1 MLSAR
6 LPSGATPNPLSQ
18 ALDRL
23 RAGGIPYLDL
33 TESNP
38 TRVGL
43 EYPPD
48 LLEPLADARGLVYR
62 PAPLGLPAAREA
74 VAGEFARRGV
84 AVPPERIALTASSS
98 EAYGLL
104 FKLLCDPGDR
114 VLVPVPSYPL
124 FEYLTRLEGV
134 EADPYPLRH
143 EGGWELDLAGLRAAV
158 TPRSRAVLV
167 VSPNNPTGSILA
179 RRELEGVAAL
189 CAERSLA
196 LIGDEVFADY
206 PLRPRA
212 GGAKSVLEQAET
224 LTFSLGGLSKS
235 VGLPQLKLG
244 WIGVGGPADL
254 VSPAREGLEFLGDSY
269 LSVATPV
276 QLAAPALLARGAPIR
291 EQIQRRTRENL
302 ARLEGAV
309 AAHPACRLL
318 PPEGGWCAVLQVPA
332 VRSEEAMVLELLEQE
347 RILVHPGYFFD
358 FPREGFLVLSLL
370 PTPDLFAGAVER
382 IFAHVA

>member
-1 MLSAR
+1 MFSAR
-6 LPSGATPNPLSQ
+6 LPLGSSPNPLSR

-23 RAGGIPYLDL
+23 QAGEIPYLDL

-124 FEYLTRLEGV
+124 FEHLTRLEGV
-134 EADPYPLRH
+134 EADAYGLRH
-143 EGGWELDLAGLRAAV
+143 DGAWELDLAGLRAAV
-158 TPRSRAVLV
+158 TPRTRAVLV

-206 PLRPRA
+206 LLCPRPGGVSSVMEQDRA
-212 GGAKSVLEQAET
+212 LA
-224 LTFSLGGLSKS
+224 FSLGGLSKS

-254 VSPAREGLEFLGDSY
+254 VGPAREGLEFLGDSY

-276 QLAAPALLARGAPIR
+276 QLAAPALLARGAAIR

-302 ARLEGAV
+302 ARLKGAV

-318 PPEGGWCAVLQVPA
+318 SPEGGWCAVLQVPA
-332 VRSEEAMVLELLEQE
+332 VRSEEAMALELLEQE
-347 RILVHPGYFFD
+347 RILVHPGYFYD

-370 PTPDLFAGAVER
+370 PAEAAFAEALPRLLARVG
-382 IFAHVA
+382 